1 MLTDLKS
8 ILALAEAKNCAI
20 PAFNCYTQECVM
32 GVLEAA
38 KETGAPVIF
47 QMFSRLADTV
57 DGSFVAPAILEA
69 IRQLPQPAVMHLDHG
84 AGIPEVVRAIRFG
97 MTGIM
102 IDASTLPLEENI
114 ATTKLAADLCSYVGV
129 GVEGELEHIGSTRD
143 ELIGN
148 FTDVSEAARFVRET
162 GVAAL
167 AVMVGTAHGR
177 YKKAPV
183 LDITRIRDIREATG
197 NLPLVLHGG
206 SGVPDDQVR
215 MAVEAGIRKINFAT
229 DLCYAFLDQVMVTE
243 RTTVALDVFMREP
256 IHAIRDYC
264 IGKIMLLG
272 ADKVF

>member
-1 MLTDLKS
+1 MLTDLRS
-8 ILALAEAKNCAI
+8 ILALAEEKGCAI

-47 QMFSRLADTV
+47 QMFSRLADTN
-57 DGSFVAPAILEA
+57 DGNFVAPAILEA

-84 AGIPEVVRAIRFG
+84 AGIPEVVRAIRLG
-97 MTGIM
+97 MTGVM

-114 ATTKLAADLCSYVGV
+114 AMTKLAAELCSYAGV
-129 GVEGELEHIGSTRD
+129 A
-143 ELIGN
+143 
-148 FTDVSEAARFVRET
+148 EAERFVKET
-162 GVAAL
+162 GVSAL

-183 LDITRIRDIREATG
+183 LDIQRIRDIREATG
-197 NLPLVLHGG
+197 KLPLVLHGG
-206 SGVPDDQVR
+206 SGVPDEQIR
-215 MAVEAGIRKINFAT
+215 MAVEAGIRKVNFAT

-264 IGKIMLLG
+264 ISKIRLLG
-272 ADKVF
+272 ADRIL